1 MGAAERMTVPLRDIR
16 PSGQNPRRD
25 FGDIGALAE
34 TIRATGGEPVNPPVL
49 VRDGNVFRIV
59 DGERR
64 YRALVKIYG
73 KDSDRGVAALVY
85 DALDDANEAVAMMA
99 TDDKRQLAEEER
111 ARGVQQ
117 MLLLGVDA
125 ERVAAAS
132 RATRGQVAAARMMA
146 PLVPVGAQV
155 TLDQMLAASELPEGD
170 AERVLGARDWRWVLS
185 DIKERDRKAKRSA
198 QVRAALERAGVA
210 VADAPA
216 DGMVLAKTVYD
227 YSGVKISDITSAA
240 RRLPEGGAA
249 VPVAHGVELWVPEG
263 AALAPVPGEGGAEA
277 DAERERLIAAA
288 DDLRGRAVRFAL
300 CGDWGY
306 APEVADAA
314 RARRTPLDYW
324 DQRLAEEFGLGGELE
339 ERAGADAAGG
349 WEMRRALLAAARDVE
364 APRSSQ
370 GEALRRWAEKAL
382 DAVSLLA
389 AAGLDTSSEV
399 DRRLVRELVS
409 IADGE

>member
-117 MLLLGVDA
+117 MLLLGVDT

-146 PLVPVGAQV
+146 PLVPEGAQV

-170 AERVLGARDWRWVLS
+170 AERVLRASNWRWELA
-185 DIKERDRKAKRSA
+185 DIKERDRKEKRAA
-198 QVRAALERAGVA
+198 QLRAALKRAGVT
-210 VADAPA
+210 VADAA
-216 DGMVLAKTVYD
+216 AEGMVLADTVYY
-227 YSGVKISDITSAA
+227 YSGRKVSDYTEAA

-249 VPVAHGVELWVPEG
+249 VVAEAGVELWVPEG
-263 AALAPVPGEGGAEA
+263 AALAPAAGEGGSDA
-277 DAERERLIAAA
+277 DPALERRRAAA

-324 DQRLAEEFGLGGELE
+324 DRKIAGEFGLDGELE
-339 ERAGADAAGG
+339 GLAGSDGTG
-349 WEMRRALLAAARDVE
+349 NWEMRLALLAAARDVE

-399 DRRLVRELVS
+399 DRRLVRELVAV
-409 IADGE
+409 ADGE

>member
-64 YRALVKIYG
+64 YRSLVKIYG
-73 KDSDRGVAALVY
+73 KGSDRGVAALVY

-117 MLLLGVDA
+117 MLLLGVDT

-146 PLVPVGAQV
+146 PLVPEGAQV

-170 AERVLGARDWRWVLS
+170 AERVLGASNWRWELA
-185 DIKERDRKAKRSA
+185 DIRERDRKEKRAA
-198 QVRAALERAGVA
+198 QLRAALERAGVA
-210 VADAPA
+210 VAEAAPE
-216 DGMVLAKTVYD
+216 GMVLADTVYD
-227 YSGVKISDITSAA
+227 YSGRKVSDFSDAS

-249 VPVAHGVELWVPEG
+249 VVTGGGVELWVPVG
-263 AALAPVPGEGGAEA
+263 SALAPTGAAE
-277 DAERERLIAAA
+277 DDPEAERRRAAA

-324 DQRLAEEFGLGGELE
+324 DQKLAGEFGLGGELE
-339 ERAGADAAGG
+339 ERAGSDGTGA
-349 WEMRRALLAAARDVE
+349 WEMRRALLDAARAVE
-364 APRSSQ
+364 APRSLK
-370 GEALRRWAEKAL
+370 GDALRKAAAEVL
-382 DAVSLLA
+382 EAVSLLA
-389 AAGLDTSSEV
+389 AAGLDTSSEA
-399 DRRLVRELVS
+399 DRRLVRELVAM
-409 IADGE
+409 ADGDGE